1 MAKVYTP
8 EQRERLQRHIVDLVR
23 KNGRMTMPQLASTT
37 YASHD
42 SIRRY
47 LKMLVSQGEVYVVSG
62 KGVFLSEGVYREWLA
77 SSARKA
83 RVIRKP
89 AQKQGKA
96 GAQPYDRHQNIIC
109 RECRQSEVMQRVLA
123 FYQGDFQE
131 VME

>member
-1 MAKVYTP
+1 MGAIYTE

-23 KNGRMTMPQLASTT
+23 KNGCMTMPQLASAT

-62 KGVFLSEGVYREWLA
+62 KGVFLSERVYREWLA
-77 SSARKA
+77 SSAKKS

-96 GAQPYDRHQNIIC
+96 GVQPYDRHQNVIC
-109 RECRQSEVMQRVLA
+109 RECRNSESMQRVLA
-123 FYQGDFQE
+123 FYRGGFQE
-131 VME
+131 LVS

>member
-1 MAKVYTP
+1 MGAIYTE

-23 KNGRMTMPQLASTT
+23 KNGRMKMPQLASAT

-62 KGVFLSEGVYREWLA
+62 KGVFLSERVYREWLA
-77 SSARKA
+77 SSAKKS

-96 GAQPYDRHQNIIC
+96 GVQPYDRHQNVIC
-109 RECRQSEVMQRVLA
+109 RECRNSESMQRVLA
-123 FYQGDFQE
+123 FYRGGFQE
-131 VME
+131 LVS

>member
-1 MAKVYTP
+1 MGAIYTE

-96 GAQPYDRHQNIIC
+96 GA
-109 RECRQSEVMQRVLA
+109 
-123 FYQGDFQE
+123 
-131 VME
+131 

>member
-1 MAKVYTP
+1 MGAIYTE

-62 KGVFLSEGVYREWLA
+62 KG
-77 SSARKA
+77 
-83 RVIRKP
+83 
-89 AQKQGKA
+89 
-96 GAQPYDRHQNIIC
+96 
-109 RECRQSEVMQRVLA
+109 
-123 FYQGDFQE
+123 
-131 VME
+131 